1 VGKHSSAVRLAPT
14 LLEMACL
21 VGGWS
26 KDPSTKTGAVLVD
39 VQKRV
44 VSVGYNGFPAPVV
57 DDARLHCRALK
68 YEIIVHGGGNALLFA
83 QRAVVGCTLYTSPF
97 MSCSRCAAMIMQA
110 GITRHVAPRNDA
122 PRWVQSFELARQLFR
137 EAHVEVVWL

>member
-1 VGKHSSAVRLAPT
+1 VSNQLKWDQRFLD
-14 LLEMACL
+14 MACL

-26 KDPSTKTGAVLVD
+26 KDPSTKTGAVIVD

-57 DDARLHCRALK
+57 DDARLDCRELT
-68 YEIIVHGGGNALLFA
+68 YEIIVHAEVNALMFA
-83 QRAVVGCTLYTSPF
+83 QRAVVGCTVYTYPF
-97 MSCSRCAAMIMQA
+97 MSCSRCAAMIIQA

-122 PRWVQSFELARQLFR
+122 PRWAQSFA
-137 EAHVEVVWL
+137 